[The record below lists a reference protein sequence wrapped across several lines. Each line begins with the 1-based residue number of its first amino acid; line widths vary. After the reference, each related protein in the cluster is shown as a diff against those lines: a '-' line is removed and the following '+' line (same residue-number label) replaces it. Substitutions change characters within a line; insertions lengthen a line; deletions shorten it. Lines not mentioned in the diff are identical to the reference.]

1 MFETN
6 LEEQPRIHKFWSLP
20 VPTFTISNLF
30 KDNGDMALM
39 KTKIT
44 TMECTLKDIL
54 EIVKQIIEATKPKPC
69 PTKVD
74 VVSHIDQAEK
84 GPETVIVDPLEP
96 TVIDVTDDEK
106 VDTVQ
111 NTEKYEM
118 MPINVDDGVINGD
131 SFSAV
136 ETSTNEKETA
146 PVETVNKETLKPSEN
161 IDTYLLPDVNEN
173 QSNKNDH
180 ENNEGSELIAKPQ
193 EIEALQI
200 PDESKSRT
208 KEGKDDRAL
217 LTEDERRWNT
227 PPELIPEQVIR
238 QPYTKNGRSL
248 SIPITANINLNTG
261 NNAHSLG
268 FQVGPEGLS
277 YSESNSFNHPAI
289 SQSQSVSLAAGA
301 TGIAGSAAQSV
312 GQYHPV
318 HGNQGN
324 VNSNSFGFGNT
335 AASSSGAVQNGH
347 VATAASSSV
356 GSLHSSA
363 SSSAGSIGHSGGTH
377 IRFPNGNQGQPTWT
391 NIRPN
396 HNSNDRQPS
405 NQPKLEID
413 VKPHRGHREQNRESI
428 ILHVTPHRPQW
439 ENRRPIIR
447 VHKWHPSYRAYY
459 DDEQF

>member
-1 MFETN
+1 MAGSGHF
-6 LEEQPRIHKFWSLP
+6 IVSL
-20 VPTFTISNLF
+20 
-30 KDNGDMALM
+30 
-39 KTKIT
+39 
-44 TMECTLKDIL
+44 C
-54 EIVKQIIEATKPKPC
+54 
-69 PTKVD
+69 
-74 VVSHIDQAEK
+74 VVF
-84 GPETVIVDPLEP
+84 L
-96 TVIDVTDDEK
+96 
-106 VDTVQ
+106 
-111 NTEKYEM
+111 
-118 MPINVDDGVINGD
+118 
-131 SFSAV
+131 
-136 ETSTNEKETA
+136 TA
-146 PVETVNKETLKPSEN
+146 
-161 IDTYLLPDVNEN
+161 
-173 QSNKNDH
+173 
-180 ENNEGSELIAKPQ
+180 A
-193 EIEALQI
+193 A
-200 PDESKSRT
+200 
-208 KEGKDDRAL
+208 DDRAL

-277 YSESNSFNHPAI
+277 YSESNSFNHPYVFTIDETRKRMQDVTEIVGTEEEPKAI